1 MASMRRGYDA
11 LSRVG
16 RADRRIADALARA
29 PTTARAA
36 VMNTVAVRAQSSDA
50 KTHFGFQTVDESKK
64 ADMVGDVF
72 KRVAEK

>member
-1 MASMRRGYDA
+1 
-11 LSRVG
+11 
-16 RADRRIADALARA
+16 
-29 PTTARAA
+29 
-36 VMNTVAVRAQSSDA
+36 MNTVAVRAQSSDA